1 MKKLFFALA
10 FIAAALTSCMTE
22 QTLKYDGAN
31 SVNVSI
37 GVEAPELNGTRSD
50 ETDMNSGLGAIDNFS
65 DDEWAQY
72 DLRYIFEV
80 YDVTPGYEN
89 LDKPIKERMV
99 KTYDEYESTSF
110 DLRLIPNRKYKFV
123 VWADFVKQDSDK
135 DLNYNTANLKNI
147 TRIGNVSPMEEA
159 QDAYF
164 IQKSILVKGEL
175 KESFVLTRPFGKI
188 RVVAT
193 DINEVNLDST
203 PSRIAI
209 KFYNHP
215 TFTSLNAL
223 TGKAETETKEVTYN
237 YTIERGKPYTAGYD
251 AMSSNQ
257 TLFADYIFSQTGNDG
272 AQEVNF
278 TMSIFDQNDRVIRE
292 HDFNTQIPLERN
304 YLTTIIGNLLT
315 TETEFEIFID
325 DNFEGEYLYNP
336 EAKQLDAPAVITDVD
351 GNKVTLTWDAIA
363 NADFYTVAYN
373 EVSKEITE
381 TSLELVLDYETEYT
395 FTVQACTN
403 NTMEYKSS
411 EVTTVTATTDIEVIQ
426 LEKPAVSVEV
436 KEFNNVVLTWASVAN
451 ADYYTVTYGNVT
463 EKVTETT
470 ATFVLDYA
478 TTYTFA
484 VQALSNDAARYPA
497 SEVATIEATTEAE
510 PVVVAEYIYMKPNSN
525 WVVDNARFAVYTWID
540 GGDTKWYDMVD
551 SDNDGI
557 YEVEKSKLYSKIIF
571 CRMNPT
577 SATNDWNNK
586 WNQTNDLT
594 LPTNGNNLYTIADGS
609 WDNGNGTWSV
619 YEVVEPEPTDAT
631 LTFDNKAKRTTFS
644 TTQQVWEENGI
655 KLTNDKAA
663 STNAVADY
671 AKPIRLYANSKV
683 TVSAPG
689 EITAIV
695 FDCNS
700 TSYATALKNS
710 IGSTATVTVSSDKVT
725 VTLDGT
731 ADNFVVAKLTAQVRM
746 DAITVTYIK

>member
-31 SVNVSI
+31 SVNVTI
-37 GVEAPELNGTRSD
+37 GVEAPELNGTRSG
-50 ETDMNSGLGAIDNFS
+50 ETDLNSGLGAIDNFS

-89 LDKPIKERMV
+89 LNKPIKERMV
-99 KTYDEYESTSF
+99 KTYDKYESTSF

-123 VWADFVKQDSDK
+123 VWADFVEQGSDK
-135 DLNYNTANLKNI
+135 DLNYNTADLKNI
-147 TRIGNVSPMEEA
+147 TRLGDASPMEEA

-164 IQKSILVKGEL
+164 IQKSIMVEGKLNET
-175 KESFVLTRPFGKI
+175 FVLTRPFGKI
-188 RVVAT
+188 RVIAT
-193 DINEVNLDST
+193 DINELNLDST
-203 PSRIAI
+203 PSRVAI

-223 TGKAETETKEVTYN
+223 TGQAETEVQEVIYN
-237 YTIERGKPYTAGYD
+237 YTIEKGKPYAAGYD
-251 AMSSNQ
+251 ALSSNQ

-315 TETEFEIFID
+315 TETEFEIFIND
-325 DNFEGEYLYNP
+325 DFEGEYLYNP
-336 EAKQLDAPAVITDVD
+336 EAKQLDTPVVNTEVE
-351 GNKVTLTWDAIA
+351 GNKVTLTWDAVA
-363 NADFYTVAYN
+363 NADFYTIAYN
-373 EVSKEITE
+373 VVSKETTE

-395 FTVQACTN
+395 FTVKACTN

-411 EVTTVTATTDIEVIQ
+411 ETAIVTTTTDI
-426 LEKPAVSVEV
+426 
-436 KEFNNVVLTWASVAN
+436 
-451 ADYYTVTYGNVT
+451 
-463 EKVTETT
+463 
-470 ATFVLDYA
+470 
-478 TTYTFA
+478 
-484 VQALSNDAARYPA
+484 
-497 SEVATIEATTEAE
+497 
-510 PVVVAEYIYMKPNSN
+510 
-525 WVVDNARFAVYTWID
+525 
-540 GGDTKWYDMVD
+540 
-551 SDNDGI
+551 
-557 YEVEKSKLYSKIIF
+557 
-571 CRMNPT
+571 
-577 SATNDWNNK
+577 
-586 WNQTNDLT
+586 
-594 LPTNGNNLYTIADGS
+594 
-609 WDNGNGTWSV
+609 
-619 YEVVEPEPTDAT
+619 EVVEPEPTDAT
-631 LTFDNKAKRTTFS
+631 LTFDNKAKRTTFN

-655 KLTNDKAA
+655 TLTNDKAA

-671 AKPIRLYANSKV
+671 VKPARFYQGSSI
-683 TVSAPG
+683 TVSAPS

-710 IGSTATVTVSSDKVT
+710 IGSSATVSSDKVT

-731 ADNFVVAKLTAQVRM
+731 ANNFVVAKLTAQVRL
-746 DAITVTYIK
+746 DAITVTYMK

>member
-1 MKKLFFALA
+1 MKKLLSILALA
-10 FIAAALTSCMTE
+10 LCFVACQNE
-22 QTLKYDGAN
+22 
-31 SVNVSI
+31 
-37 GVEAPELNGTRSD
+37 GVENASNGGLANVVLTVDAPELGATRAD
-50 ETDMNSGLGAIDNFS
+50 ADANAGRNSAFGAIDFFN
-65 DDEWAQY
+65 DADWANY
-72 DLRYIFEV
+72 DLRYTLEV
-80 YDVTPGYEN
+80 YDANDDGTGEPIYRERLVNY
-89 LDKPIKERMV
+89 LDKYAP
-99 KTYDEYESTSF
+99 TTF
-110 DLRLIPNRKYKFV
+110 DLRLVPNREYKFV
-123 VWADFVKQDSDK
+123 VFADFVEQGSDK

-147 TRIGNVSPMEEA
+147 TRMGNVSPMEEA

-164 IQKSILVKGEL
+164 IQKSILVEGEL
-175 KESFVLTRPFGKI
+175 KEKFVLTRPFGKI

-223 TGKAETETKEVTYN
+223 TGKAETETQEVTYN
-237 YTIERGKPYTAGYD
+237 YTIEKGKPYTAGYD

-336 EAKQLDAPAVITDVD
+336 EAKQLDAPAVVTDVD
-351 GNKVTLTWDAIA
+351 GNKVTLTWDAVA
-363 NADFYTVAYN
+363 NADFYTVEYN

-395 FTVQACTN
+395 FTVQARTN

-525 WVVDNARFAVYTWID
+525 WVTDNARFAVYTWID

-594 LPTNGNNLYTIADGS
+594 LPTNGDNLYTIADGS
-609 WDNGNGTWSV
+609 WDNGNGTWRV
-619 YEVVEPEPTDAT
+619 YKVTAT

-671 AKPIRLYANSKV
+671 VKPARFYQGSSI
-683 TVSAPG
+683 TVSAPSKI
-689 EITAIV
+689 ETIV

-700 TSYATALKNS
+700 TSHATALKNS

>member
-22 QTLKYDGAN
+22 QTLKYDSAN
-31 SVNVSI
+31 SVNVTI
-37 GVEAPELNGTRSD
+37 GVEAPELNGTRSG
-50 ETDMNSGLGAIDNFS
+50 ETDLNSGLGAIDNFS

-89 LDKPIKERMV
+89 LNKPIKERMV
-99 KTYDEYESTSF
+99 KTYDKYESTSF

-123 VWADFVKQDSDK
+123 VWADFVEQGSDK
-135 DLNYNTANLKNI
+135 DLNYNTADLKNI
-147 TRIGNVSPMEEA
+147 TRLGDASPMEEA

-164 IQKSILVKGEL
+164 IQKSIMVEGKLNET
-175 KESFVLTRPFGKI
+175 FVLTRPFGKI
-188 RVVAT
+188 RVIAT
-193 DINEVNLDST
+193 DINELNLDST
-203 PSRIAI
+203 PSRVAI

-223 TGKAETETKEVTYN
+223 TGQAETEVQEVIYN
-237 YTIERGKPYTAGYD
+237 YTIEKGKPYAAGYD
-251 AMSSNQ
+251 ALSSNQ

-278 TMSIFDQNDRVIRE
+278 TMSVFDQNDRVIRE
-292 HDFNTQIPLERN
+292 HDFSTQIPLERN

-315 TETEFEIFID
+315 TETEFEIFIND
-325 DNFEGEYLYNP
+325 DFEGEYLYNP
-336 EAKQLDAPAVITDVD
+336 EAKQLDTPVVNTKVE
-351 GNKVTLTWDAIA
+351 GNKVTLTWDAVA
-363 NADFYTVAYN
+363 NADFYTIAYN
-373 EVSKEITE
+373 EVSKETTE

-411 EVTTVTATTDIEVIQ
+411 EAAIVTATTDIEVIQ
-426 LEKPAVSVEV
+426 LEKPAVSIEV
-436 KEFNNVVLTWASVAN
+436 KELNNVVLTWASIAN

-497 SEVATIEATTEAE
+497 SEVATVEATTEAE
-510 PVVVAEYIYMKPNSN
+510 PVTVVEYIYMKPNSN
-525 WVVDNARFAVYTWID
+525 WLVDNARFAVYTWID
-540 GGDTKWYDMVD
+540 GGDVQWYDMVD

-594 LPTNGNNLYTIADGS
+594 LPTNGNNLYTIANGS

-619 YEVVEPEPTDAT
+619 FGVTAT
-631 LTFDNKAKRTTFS
+631 LTFDNKAKRTTFN
-644 TTQQVWEENGI
+644 TTQQVWEENDI
-655 KLTNDKAA
+655 KLTNNKAA

-671 AKPIRLYANSKV
+671 VKPARFYQGSSI

-700 TSYATALKNS
+700 SSYATALKNS
-710 IGSTATVTVSSDKVT
+710 IGTTAIVTVSSDKVT

-731 ADNFVVAKLTAQVRM
+731 ADNFVIAKLTAQVRM
-746 DAITVTYIK
+746 DAITVTYLK

>member
-31 SVNVSI
+31 SVNVTI
-37 GVEAPELNGTRSD
+37 GVEAPELNGTRSG
-50 ETDMNSGLGAIDNFS
+50 ETDLNSGLGAIDNFS

-89 LDKPIKERMV
+89 LNKPIKERMV
-99 KTYDEYESTSF
+99 KTYDKYESTSF

-123 VWADFVKQDSDK
+123 VWADFVEQGSDK
-135 DLNYNTANLKNI
+135 DLNYNTADLKNI
-147 TRIGNVSPMEEA
+147 TRLGDASPMEEA

-164 IQKSILVKGEL
+164 IQKSIMVEGKLNET
-175 KESFVLTRPFGKI
+175 FVLTRPFGKI
-188 RVVAT
+188 RVIAT
-193 DINEVNLDST
+193 DINELNLDST
-203 PSRIAI
+203 PSRVAI

-223 TGKAETETKEVTYN
+223 TGQAETEVKEVIYN
-237 YTIERGKPYTAGYD
+237 YTIEKGKPYAAGYD
-251 AMSSNQ
+251 ALSSNQ
-257 TLFADYIFSQTGNDG
+257 TLFADYIFSKTGNDG

-278 TMSIFDQNDRVIRE
+278 TMSVFDQNDRVIRE

-315 TETEFEIFID
+315 TETEFEIFIND
-325 DNFEGEYLYNP
+325 DFEGEYLYNP
-336 EAKQLDAPAVITDVD
+336 EAKQLDTPVVNTEVE
-351 GNKVTLTWDAIA
+351 GNKVTLTWDAVA
-363 NADFYTVAYN
+363 NADFYTIAYN
-373 EVSKEITE
+373 EVSKETTE

-411 EVTTVTATTDIEVIQ
+411 EVTTVTATTDIEVA
-426 LEKPAVSVEV
+426 K
-436 KEFNNVVLTWASVAN
+436 
-451 ADYYTVTYGNVT
+451 
-463 EKVTETT
+463 
-470 ATFVLDYA
+470 
-478 TTYTFA
+478 
-484 VQALSNDAARYPA
+484 
-497 SEVATIEATTEAE
+497 
-510 PVVVAEYIYMKPNSN
+510 
-525 WVVDNARFAVYTWID
+525 
-540 GGDTKWYDMVD
+540 
-551 SDNDGI
+551 
-557 YEVEKSKLYSKIIF
+557 
-571 CRMNPT
+571 
-577 SATNDWNNK
+577 
-586 WNQTNDLT
+586 
-594 LPTNGNNLYTIADGS
+594 
-609 WDNGNGTWSV
+609 
-619 YEVVEPEPTDAT
+619 PEPTDAT

-655 KLTNDKAA
+655 KLTNDKSA

-671 AKPIRLYANSKV
+671 VKPIRLYANSKV

-700 TSYATALKNS
+700 SSYATALKNS
-710 IGSTATVTVSSDKVT
+710 IGTTATVTVSSDKVT
-725 VTLDGT
+725 VTLDGS
-731 ADNFVVAKLTAQVRM
+731 ADNFVIAKLTAQVRM
-746 DAITVTYIK
+746 DAITVTYLQ